1 MKKVLVATVVLA
13 AFGASAFAAAVP
25 VTKINA
31 GETKISAEYSVSNK
45 SANDSKRRNGFG
57 ISAQQGISDKVGAQY
72 SFNKVH
78 RTVADINDH
87 QLTGAYAVHP
97 NVNVYGA
104 GTYVDMGD
112 KHSGFGYQAGVIGHT
127 QLSDKVEGFAKAGF
141 GNDIKHTFQVGASY
155 GLRPDID
162 LNVYYQYDQYKM
174 NETKNDVKGLHAGV
188 GYSF

>member
-57 ISAQQGISDKVGAQY
+57 ISAQQGLSDKVGAQY
-72 SFNKVH
+72 SFNTVH
-78 RTVADINDH
+78 RTGADINDH
-87 QLTGAYAVHP
+87 QLIGAYAV
-97 NVNVYGA
+97 
-104 GTYVDMGD
+104 
-112 KHSGFGYQAGVIGHT
+112 
-127 QLSDKVEGFAKAGF
+127 
-141 GNDIKHTFQVGASY
+141 QVGASY

>member
-1 MKKVLVATVVLA
+1 MKKILVVTAVLA
-13 AFGASAFAAAVP
+13 AFTGSAFAAAVP
-25 VTKINA
+25 VTNIYP
-31 GETKISAEYSVSNK
+31 GETKIQAEYSITNK
-45 SANDSKRRNGFG
+45 TANDSKRRNGFG
-57 ISAQQGISDKVGAQY
+57 VSVEQGLSNTTAAQY
-72 SFNKVH
+72 SFNKVR
-78 RTVADINDH
+78 RTGANINDH
-87 QLTGAYAVHP
+87 QLAGAYAVHP

-127 QLSDKVEGFAKAGF
+127 QLSDKVEGYAKAGF